1 MELPKIYKAASDP
14 MTNKYG
20 GPAMLGVYLET
31 FYYKYI
37 YVTISQLSILNG
49 IFIFLGGL
57 AAICKKGEQV

>member
-1 MELPKIYKAASDP
+1 

-37 YVTISQLSILNG
+37 YVTISQLLILNG